1 MRIVPMFEA
10 HLPEFSGFASPGWAA
25 LLSGPRLRAAQSRE
39 LIAMNDHALDAE
51 EYLEIFGQTVD
62 EARQRSALS
71 RSFFEIFRTHLSAA
85 HGLGEGLRF
94 QEYDPKADRVV
105 ALLPLPTV
113 MRIVGLRADDGSL
126 PEAFAP
132 FAEIVHGSRELPYEI
147 ALRRFRPLDRA
158 AFGELLRSVT
168 KTGLETSA
176 ITAIWHRQADDALEH
191 SVDWSRFWTLVET
204 RWRKNVDAIVSR
216 SLS

>member
-25 LLSGPRLRAAQSRE
+25 LLSGPRLAAAQSRE
-39 LIAMNDHALDAE
+39 LIAMNDHVLDAD

-62 EARQRSALS
+62 EARQRSALA
-71 RSFFEIFRTHLSAA
+71 RSFFEIYRTNLSAA

-94 QEYDPKADRVV
+94 QGYDGKADRVV
-105 ALLPLPTV
+105 ALVPLQTV
-113 MRIVGLRADDGSL
+113 IRIVGLRAADDTL
-126 PEAFAP
+126 PEP
-132 FAEIVHGSRELPYEI
+132 FAQFAETVRGPGEPSYEI
-147 ALRRFRPLDRA
+147 ALRRLRPIDRA

-168 KTGLETSA
+168 KKGLETTA
-176 ITAIWHRQADDALEH
+176 ITAIWRRQADDALEH
-191 SVDWSRFWTLVET
+191 SVDWSLFWTLVEA

>member
-25 LLSGPRLRAAQSRE
+25 LLSGPRLQAAQSRE
-39 LIAMNDHALDAE
+39 LIAMNDHVLDAE
-51 EYLEIFGQTVD
+51 EYLEIFEETVD

-85 HGLGEGLRF
+85 HDLGEGLRF
-94 QEYDPKADRVV
+94 QGYDAKADRVV
-105 ALLPLPTV
+105 ALVPLPTV
-113 MRIVGLRADDGSL
+113 MRIVGLRADDGTL

-132 FAEIVHGSRELPYEI
+132 FAEIVRGPGEPSYEI
-147 ALRRFRPLDRA
+147 ALRRLRPLDRA

-168 KTGLETSA
+168 KTGLETAA
-176 ITAIWHRQADDALEH
+176 IAAIWHRQADDALEH
-191 SVDWSRFWTLVET
+191 SVDWSRFWNLVEA
-204 RWRKNVDAIVSR
+204 RWRRKVAEITER